1 MGKSQN
7 RQYKC
12 EVLERNLKEVIKL
25 YTEEHWS
32 ASKIANRYGIFN
44 KNGNPNRNVVL
55 GFFHR
60 NGIFK
65 GQREA
70 RPVSKEQELDMK
82 ELYEKKAGSI
92 DHIARMYGIARQRVV
107 TILENQNVK
116 LIKKPK
122 NKMATRRKIIHQDVC
137 DKIKKRD
144 ALKENQLP
152 SGLIL
157 DNKPL
162 PKQKVDSKDFYEA
175 SLPKN
180 GYCKYPV
187 GDSVPHRWCNKKA
200 ENGSSYCKE
209 CSKLC
214 YRKGSHMPV
223 VHFRDMG
230 MRNKF
235 VDRDV

>member
-32 ASKIANRYGIFN
+32 ASKIARRYGIFN

-122 NKMATRRKIIHQDVC
+122 NSRTKTMRKVIQEDAR

-144 ALKENQLP
+144 AYCKP
-152 SGLIL
+152 IL
-157 DNKPL
+157 DEKPP